1 MKKILIVLTVIIAIS
16 VVLTG
21 TVTLLAEVH
30 PFLPGHPL
38 YTLQFAVESIRLELT
53 FNPTNK
59 ADRALDLAERRLE
72 ELIESANGSDLE
84 LAASYLENDL
94 NSAVRLILAAP
105 LDERSRLIDRLNV
118 LLVRVEREVNAI
130 IEE

>member
-1 MKKILIVLTVIIAIS
+1 MKKVLVLLTVIIAVA

-38 YTLQFAVESIRLELT
+38 YPLQFAVESIRLELT

-59 ADRALDLAERRLE
+59 ADRALDLTERRLE
-72 ELIESANGSDLE
+72 EL
-84 LAASYLENDL
+84 
-94 NSAVRLILAAP
+94 V
-105 LDERSRLIDRLNV
+105 
-118 LLVRVEREVNAI
+118 
-130 IEE
+130 